1 MFSLTASRNS
11 LVSRD
16 MSSSVSFPI
25 APKSTSPIPSPSGI
39 TSTFAGCGSPWKKPW
54 RNTIVIH
61 ASATTSAS
69 WPRSAIVIESGS
81 MSASWMPSSRSS
93 VSTLPRV

>member
-1 MFSLTASRNS
+1 
-11 LVSRD
+11 

-25 APKSTSPIPSPSGI
+25 APKSTSPITSPSGM

-61 ASATTSAS
+61 APVTTSAS
-69 WPRSAIVIESGS
+69 WLRSLMETESGS

-93 VSTLPRV
+93 VSTRARL